1 MKLFGS
7 PARMFPRAS
16 LWLSTGLSVGKESR
30 KKEGKRGRKKR
41 DRARKEPVRGTSAKK
56 WE

>member
-1 MKLFGS
+1 VKLFGS